1 VFASVSDGRTHSNVA
16 GGDVAALRAG
26 PVVRHRAVV
35 RSSPLAPSSLGAK
48 PCGLTGHRAAD
59 AALALDRWLRLGGFL
74 PDGETHDAVTAEI
87 GAVLGARV
95 DVAVDAHL
103 EADYEDRAGDDS

>member
-1 VFASVSDGRTHSNVA
+1 MDPT
-16 GGDVAALRAG
+16 
-26 PVVRHRAVV
+26 VVLLTIRDITVDHDDRH
-35 RSSPLAPSSLGAK
+35 
-48 PCGLTGHRAAD
+48 D